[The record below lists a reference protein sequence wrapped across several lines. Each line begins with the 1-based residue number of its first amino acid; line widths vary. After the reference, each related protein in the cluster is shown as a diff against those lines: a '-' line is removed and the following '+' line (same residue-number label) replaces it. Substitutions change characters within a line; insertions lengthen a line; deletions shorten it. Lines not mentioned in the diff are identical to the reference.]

1 MALTLT
7 LHNVTHLHLVLF
19 DVIEWYQWGWFWPV
33 VTDVT
38 MVTGSSAAPSPDTSP
53 TTKPLSTPWNQGEE
67 VFSGKAKI
75 CWKVFFPPWY
85 ILENTLPDTNLT
97 TKHLSTHG
105 IEFEENFFLSKGKV
119 QLRTSQ
125 INKPQA
131 IKVSDMKTVRIILIF
146 FFGTQGSSPVNPG
159 RSIK

>member
-1 MALTLT
+1 MTLTLT

-19 DVIEWYQWGWFWPV
+19 DVIEWYQRGWFWPV

-38 MVTGSSAAPSPDTSP
+38 MVTGSSAAPSPDTNP

-75 CWKVFFPPWY
+75 CWKLFCSSLICTRKFITWY
-85 ILENTLPDTNLT
+85 QFHNQTFVNPMELNLRKT
-97 TKHLSTHG
+97 S
-105 IEFEENFFLSKGKV
+105 FLSKGKV

-125 INKPQA
+125 INRPQA
-131 IKVSDMKTVRIILIF
+131 IKVSDMKTVRIILF
-146 FFGTQGSSPVNPG
+146 FFLWDPG
-159 RSIK
+159 FITC